1 MPLIKCGPVNYGN
14 GNALSIALPVFS
26 NLPWSFFGR
35 PTAGGG
41 FKPAS
46 EFRRNQETETIG
58 IQLFPRTLPSTEQA
72 CLAEPRPRGS
82 NRTGR
87 PRQDRSSAERA
98 RPKPNKD
105 PDPLSPH
112 DAEQCRSRLRS
123 PRRTTVRTTI
133 HTSRKV
139 LSP

>member
-1 MPLIKCGPVNYGN
+1 MPLIKCGSVNYGN

-35 PTAGGG
+35 PTAGGD
-41 FKPAS
+41 FKLAS

-82 NRTGR
+82 SRTGR

-98 RPKPNKD
+98 SKT
-105 PDPLSPH
+105 
-112 DAEQCRSRLRS
+112 EQRSRS
-123 PRRTTVRTTI
+123 PI
-133 HTSRKV
+133 AA
-139 LSP
+139 